1 VVARVPAKL
10 RYSPAVTTPPT
21 PAGWY
26 LDPDG
31 SGGQRYWDG
40 SAWTEHRSPATPG
53 PAQPT
58 AAAEPP
64 GSEQP
69 TAVVQIPPA
78 GPHVGAHRT
87 HDQEPQAEPAP
98 PPEPEPAPP
107 PEPEPGPTAVLDLG
121 STAPSE
127 HSTTPVV
134 PPTPPAEPS
143 YFASPLEPTPSGEAG
158 APDDRRRLIIWFGTA
173 CAALLAV
180 LALVVVYGV
189 FIHKDNTTQLSSGPS
204 ATSKSATQ
212 TTSGNGGSSGTKTT
226 SESPTSVPSA
236 GAVTDGNFSF
246 EVTQVETAPSVKYGD
261 APVQKTAQGE
271 FLIVHMTVT
280 NTGAMSATFLGALQ
294 KLKAG
299 GTAYSIDD
307 EATFYLNGG
316 MAELNP
322 GDQSAL
328 AIAFDVPQGTTPES
342 LEVHGDPMSAGAEVP
357 IP

>member
-1 VVARVPAKL
+1 M

-26 LDPDG
+26 PDPDG

-78 GPHVGAHRT
+78 GPHVGAHRASE
-87 HDQEPQAEPAP
+87 QEPQAEPAP
-98 PPEPEPAPP
+98 L

-143 YFASPLEPTPSGEAG
+143 YFATPLDPTPSGEAG
-158 APDDRRRLIIWFGTA
+158 APDDRRRLIIWFGAA

-189 FIHKDNTTQLSSGPS
+189 FIHKDNTTQLSSGPG

-280 NTGAMSATFLGALQ
+280 NTGAMSATFLGTLQ

-299 GTAYSIDD
+299 GTTYSIDD

-322 GDQSAL
+322 GYQSAL

-357 IP
+357 IS